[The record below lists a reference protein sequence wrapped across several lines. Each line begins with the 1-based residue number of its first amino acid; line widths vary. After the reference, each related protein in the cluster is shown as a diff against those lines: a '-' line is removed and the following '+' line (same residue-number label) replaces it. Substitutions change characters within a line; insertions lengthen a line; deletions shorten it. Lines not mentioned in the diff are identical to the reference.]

1 MTAGMK
7 KLVSILAPMALGGI
21 IACMAPPGE
30 LTREAMIYM
39 GIFLC
44 AIIWLVLNVID
55 DYIVVI
61 LAMAL
66 FVVFNITSISSA
78 FSPFAGS
85 SVWLVIGAFGIS
97 AVIGKT
103 GLLKRIA
110 FAILKIFPENFRGQI
125 LALFT
130 TGLIISPLIPSL
142 TAKAS
147 ILAPFSATAATALGF
162 EKGSK
167 GARGIFAA
175 MWLSSGI
182 FGMAFLSG
190 AVPVF
195 TILGFLS
202 DEEKAVFTWF
212 KWLAASW
219 VWLVVLAVL
228 SFVAIMVI
236 CNPEKENRGQKVEAG
251 FAKKSL
257 EALGPMSKDEKL
269 SAVFLAL
276 ALVGWMTGSIH
287 GIDSGIWAVIIMCLM
302 AVTGLLSKKEFL
314 TKISW
319 PTVFFIGGVFS
330 IAAQIQKLG
339 IDQWLATILSPILAP
354 VVGNVYILIPMI
366 CITTY
371 LLRCVIIS
379 QTAVTAIFFATLGGI
394 SRAAGINPWVILFVC
409 YTSTLVWHFSFTNTT
424 YVAAF
429 GATGGDMVEHN
440 DNQPMNIA
448 YMVINLIACT
458 ASIPLWHL
466 MGFL

>member
-1 MTAGMK
+1 M
-7 KLVSILAPMALGGI
+7 
-21 IACMAPPGE
+21 
-30 LTREAMIYM
+30 
-39 GIFLC
+39 
-44 AIIWLVLNVID
+44 
-55 DYIVVI
+55 
-61 LAMAL
+61 
-66 FVVFNITSISSA
+66 
-78 FSPFAGS
+78 
-85 SVWLVIGAFGIS
+85 
-97 AVIGKT
+97 
-103 GLLKRIA
+103 
-110 FAILKIFPENFRGQI
+110 
-125 LALFT
+125 
-130 TGLIISPLIPSL
+130 ISPLIPSL

-147 ILAPFSATAATALGF
+147 ILAPFSATAASALGF
-162 EKGSK
+162 KKGSK

-175 MWLSSGI
+175 MWISSGI

-202 DEEKAVFTWF
+202 DEEKASFTWF

-219 VWLVVLAVL
+219 IWLVILAVL
-228 SFVAIMVI
+228 SFAAILLL
-236 CNPEKENRGQKVEAG
+236 CNPEKESDGDNQKAEAG
-251 FAKKSL
+251 FARKSL
-257 EALGPMSKDEKL
+257 EALGPMSRDEKL
-269 SAVFLAL
+269 SAVLLAL
-276 ALVGWMTGSIH
+276 ALLGWMTGSIH

-302 AVTGLLSKKEFL
+302 AAMGLMTKKEFM

-330 IAAQIQKLG
+330 MAAQIQKLG

-354 VVGNVYILIPMI
+354 VVGNVYILVPAI

-394 SRAAGINPWVILFVC
+394 SQAAGINPWVVLFVC
-409 YTSTLVWHFSFTNTT
+409 YNSTLVWHFSFTNTT

-429 GATGGDMVEHN
+429 GATGGEMVEHK
-440 DNQPMNIA
+440 DNLPMNMA
-448 YMVINLIACT
+448 YMAINLIACT